1 MAALLWINMT
11 RMRRLLLLGVALAL
25 GAPTPAA
32 AWRAVA
38 HRYITARAVELLP
51 PELAPFFVHYRDEL
65 VLRSNDPDLW
75 RVVGFDTEAP
85 NHHIDFG
92 VDDYGAYPF
101 AALPREY
108 GAAIE
113 KFGATTVQRHGL
125 LPWRTTEEFGNLRR
139 MFQGFTR
146 NQMYVEGNTVLF
158 AAALA
163 HYIQDAHQ
171 PLHAHI
177 NFDGQLSGQNGVH
190 SRFESELFE
199 RFQTRLAIRPPAL
212 RPVVDANAFI
222 WDVVLD
228 SHQLVPTILA
238 ADKAAAAGKE
248 THDADYF
255 ERFLSGV
262 QPVLER
268 QLSRAIS
275 ATASAIV
282 GAWEQAGRPPVR
294 TSTARP
300 IERVPRR

>member
-1 MAALLWINMT
+1 
-11 RMRRLLLLGVALAL
+11 MRRLLPIGVALML

-32 AWRAVA
+32 AWGAVA

-51 PELAPFFVHYRDEL
+51 AELAPFFVHFRDEL

-75 RVVGFDTEAP
+75 RVAGFDTEPP
-85 NHHIDFG
+85 NHLIDFG

-101 AALPREY
+101 LALPREY

-113 KFGATTVQRHGL
+113 KFGAATLRRHGL
-125 LPWRTTEEFGNLRR
+125 LPWRTIEEFGNLRR

-171 PLHAHI
+171 PLHTHV

-199 RFQTRLAIRPPAL
+199 RFQTRLAIHPPAV
-212 RPVVDANAFI
+212 RSVADAGAFI

-228 SHQLVPTILA
+228 SHQLVPKILE
-238 ADKAAAAGKE
+238 ADKAAAAGKQ
-248 THDADYF
+248 TYDADYF
-255 ERFLSGV
+255 EKFLSGV
-262 QPVLER
+262 RPVLER

-282 GAWEQAGRPPVR
+282 GAWEQAGKPTLR
-294 TSTARP
+294 TSSPRP
-300 IERVPRR
+300 TERIRPR